1 MFYFGPWHVFVSKRL
16 WKYCKTPA
24 HCLNHFFIK
33 LGLQLTFHLRRGEGT
48 RERQTETDT
57 ETERQ
62 KDTHTHSLQWTGLN
76 LGPPPPRLCS
86 LIASIHDPASA
97 QVPQTMLPCSVAKS
111 GPEISFQ
118 RWLSDP
124 PSLSWCQ
131 KSKWLHPW
139 SLSLKS
145 SSNSPEGSPLCWLLL
160 RDTGFTLWEV
170 LWLVTHLRW
179 VKTTSSLS
187 LSFLFLRV
195 S

>member
-1 MFYFGPWHVFVSKRL
+1 MFLSQKDF
-16 WKYCKTPA
+16 WKYCKNTSTSPKSPLSKTGPSA
-24 HCLNHFFIK
+24 NFSLME
-33 LGLQLTFHLRRGEGT
+33 GWRDEGEADRDGHRDRKT
-48 RERQTETDT
+48 QRY
-57 ETERQ
+57 
-62 KDTHTHSLQWTGLN
+62 THPHSLQWTSLN
-76 LGPPPPRLCS
+76 LGPPPPRFCS
-86 LIASIHDPASA
+86 LITSIHDPASA

-111 GPEISFQ
+111 GPERSSQ

-160 RDTGFTLWEV
+160 RDTGFILWEV